1 VATSTELMA
10 RILVLDNYD
19 SFTFNLW
26 HYVMEFGRH
35 KVEVYRNDQ
44 LMVED
49 VNKYDGI
56 ILSPGPGV
64 PSEAGNMSAI
74 VKTYAK
80 SKRIFG
86 VCLGMQAIA
95 EAFGG
100 KLLNTKTV
108 YHGVATPINICSP
121 PHYIFQGIPS
131 PFEGG
136 RYHSWIVDRDA
147 LPGCLKIEA
156 TDSNNQIMALSCKDY
171 DVCGVQFHPESILT
185 PMGKQMVFN
194 WLGKF

>member
-1 VATSTELMA
+1 MA
-10 RILVLDNYD
+10 LILLLDNYD
-19 SFTFNLW
+19 SFTYNLL
-26 HYVMEFGRH
+26 HYVREFGRH
-35 KVEVYRNDQ
+35 KVEVFRNDQ

-56 ILSPGPGV
+56 IVSPGPGL
-64 PSEAGNMSAI
+64 PSEAGNMPAI

-100 KLLNTKTV
+100 RLLNTRTV

-136 RYHSWIVDRDA
+136 RYHSWIVDRET
-147 LPGCLKIEA
+147 LPDGLKIEA
-156 TDSNNQIMALSCKDY
+156 TDSSNQIMALSSKNF

-185 PMGKQMVFN
+185 PMGKQVVFN
-194 WLGKF
+194 WLGQF

>member
-1 VATSTELMA
+1 MA
-10 RILVLDNYD
+10 LILLLDNYD
-19 SFTFNLW
+19 SFTYNLL
-26 HYVMEFGRH
+26 HYVREFGRH
-35 KVEVYRNDQ
+35 KVEVFRNDQ

-56 ILSPGPGV
+56 IVSPGPGL
-64 PSEAGNMSAI
+64 PSEAGNMPAI
-74 VKTYAK
+74 VKTYTK

-100 KLLNTKTV
+100 RLLNTRTV

-136 RYHSWIVDRDA
+136 RYHSWIVDRET
-147 LPGCLKIEA
+147 LPDGLKIEA
-156 TDSNNQIMALSCKDY
+156 TDSSNQIMALSSKNF

-185 PMGKQMVFN
+185 PMGKQVVFN
-194 WLGKF
+194 WLGQF

>member
-1 VATSTELMA
+1 MA
-10 RILVLDNYD
+10 LILLLDNYD
-19 SFTFNLW
+19 SFTYNLL
-26 HYVMEFGRH
+26 HYVREFGRH
-35 KVEVYRNDQ
+35 KVEVFRNDQ

-49 VNKYDGI
+49 VNKYVGI
-56 ILSPGPGV
+56 IVSPGRGL
-64 PSEAGNMSAI
+64 PSEAGNMPAI

-100 KLLNTKTV
+100 RLLNTRTV

-136 RYHSWIVDRDA
+136 RYHSWIVDRET
-147 LPGCLKIEA
+147 LPDGLKIEA
-156 TDSNNQIMALSCKDY
+156 TDSSNQIMALSSKNF

-185 PMGKQMVFN
+185 PMGKQVVFN
-194 WLGKF
+194 WLGQF